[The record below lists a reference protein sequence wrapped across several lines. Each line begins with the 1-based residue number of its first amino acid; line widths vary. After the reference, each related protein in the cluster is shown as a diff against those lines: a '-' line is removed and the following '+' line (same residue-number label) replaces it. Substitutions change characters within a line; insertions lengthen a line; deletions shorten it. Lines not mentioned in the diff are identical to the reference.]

1 MFTQVF
7 LESCD
12 DLVCVLD
19 HVLSEGV
26 LALELTLLFSESE
39 NAVLVI
45 ADPDIVAAD
54 EDLAID
60 RLTISANEV
69 RIVNAYAILRCCSV
83 EVGYATHA
91 LVVDVLLL
99 FHFSFPF
106 LAVLFG
112 TVNRI

>member
-1 MFTQVF
+1 MCSPKF
-7 LESCD
+7 LEICD
-12 DLVCVLD
+12 DLVGVLD

-45 ADPDIVAAD
+45 ADPDVVAAD

-60 RLTISANEV
+60 WLTVSTNEV
-69 RIVNAYAILRCCSV
+69 RIVNAYAILRGCSV
-83 EVGYATHA
+83 EVGYSAETLA
-91 LVVDVLLL
+91 VDVLLL

>member
-12 DLVCVLD
+12 DLVSVLD

-39 NAVLVI
+39 NAVLVV
-45 ADPDIVAAD
+45 ADPDVVAAD
-54 EDLAID
+54 EKLAID
-60 RLTISANEV
+60 WLAVSANEV
-69 RIVNAYAILRCCSV
+69 RIVNAYAVLRGCSV

-91 LVVDVLLL
+91 LAVDVLLI
-99 FHFSFPF
+99 HFSFPF